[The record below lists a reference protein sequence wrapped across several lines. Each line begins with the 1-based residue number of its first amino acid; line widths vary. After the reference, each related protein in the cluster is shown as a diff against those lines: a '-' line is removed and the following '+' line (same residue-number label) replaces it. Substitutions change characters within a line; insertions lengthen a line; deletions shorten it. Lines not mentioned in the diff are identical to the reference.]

1 MASNLHN
8 DLLPLVFA
16 AVGVGLAFYCRR
28 APAST
33 AAALILQA
41 VPLAGFWLTSL
52 FC

>member
-1 MASNLHN
+1 MANNLHN

-16 AVGVGLAFYCRR
+16 AVGIYLGFRSRR

-41 VPLAGFWLTSL
+41 IPFVGFWLTRM